1 MKKFSIRLSN
11 KKKRGARDL
20 VQLQREQLA
29 AIGATLQ
36 QTRQASGVLL
46 EDVANKTMIRAS
58 LLASIESADLEN
70 LPEPIYVRGIIKR
83 YGDAL
88 DIDGEAL
95 AIQFF
100 THRSVEDK
108 SQSWRD
114 NPAAQLRPLHLY
126 ALYLL
131 VMVAAVSGL
140 SHVLRQTA
148 PDAATLPPLNPLE
161 QSGGEEETTGSPP
174 TQGDVITSLE
184 QDSTGQE
191 RPIEVEI
198 LLTSQSWMR
207 VMVDGQMEFEGML
220 QQGDAR
226 TWAADESVVLRAG
239 NAGGVVVTY
248 NGEQATPLGDPG
260 TVAEVTFPPEQANQ
274 AFLAPGTRL
283 TQIP

>member
-1 MKKFSIRLSN
+1 MKKFSVQFAH
-11 KKKRGARDL
+11 KEKRGARNL
-20 VQLQREQLA
+20 AQLQREQLS

-36 QTRQASGVLL
+36 QTRQESGLLLADLAS
-46 EDVANKTMIRAS
+46 KTMIRAS

-88 DIDGEAL
+88 GVDGEAL
-95 AIQFF
+95 ALQFF
-100 THRSVEDK
+100 THHSVKDK
-108 SQSWRD
+108 PQSWRD

-148 PDAATLPPLNPLE
+148 PDAAMLPPLNPLA
-161 QSGGEEETTGSPP
+161 QSGEEPAAASP
-174 TQGDVITSLE
+174 TQGDVITSSD
-184 QDSTGQE
+184 QTSATQS

-198 LLTSQSWMR
+198 RLTAQSWMR
-207 VMVDGQMEFEGML
+207 VMVDGEMEFEGML

-248 NGEQATPLGDPG
+248 NGEQATPLGAPG
-260 TVAEVTFPPEQANQ
+260 TVAEVTFPPEPSSQAIWGQ
-274 AFLAPGTRL
+274 GVRL
-283 TQIP
+283 TQLP